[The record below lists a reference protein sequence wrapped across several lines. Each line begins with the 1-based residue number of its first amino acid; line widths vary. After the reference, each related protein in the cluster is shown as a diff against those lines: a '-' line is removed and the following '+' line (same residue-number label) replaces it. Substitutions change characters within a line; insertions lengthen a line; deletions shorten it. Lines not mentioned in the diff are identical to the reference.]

1 LACGRALT
9 LRAIGYQSVKN
20 ILEKGLESIEIPE
33 NDEPELPLFHDNI
46 RGREYFAEGGVA

>member
-20 ILEKGLESIEIPE
+20 ILEKGLESAEIPD

-46 RGREYFAEGGVA
+46 RGREYLLVAAII